1 MPSPKNPNDPIVME
15 LGAIKRLLVLQ
26 LLRDG
31 ATQSDIAVALQT
43 DQGTVSRLIPAKKLS
58 TAKK

>member
-1 MPSPKNPNDPIVME
+1 MPSAKKPDAPIVAE

-43 DQGTVSRLIPAKKLS
+43 DQGAISRMIPAKKLS
-58 TAKK
+58 AAKK